1 MPRVEFI
8 VEGSPTSHQT
18 KNKKALHAWKLRV
31 RSEAGKVW
39 TQPPLTGLVQCTIIN
54 FFEGTQAP
62 LDDDNL
68 VKPIRDALNGL
79 VYQDDKQITH
89 SETIQY
95 GIDAPVKIRRGSSV
109 LLDAYGKGEEF
120 LYVRIDHAP
129 DFIQL
134 PR

>member
-1 MPRVEFI
+1 MEASRA
-8 VEGSPTSHQT
+8 GAGGNLLDRSP
-18 KNKKALHAWKLRV
+18 A
-31 RSEAGKVW
+31 
-39 TQPPLTGLVQCTIIN
+39 TGRLKFTLIN
-54 FFEGTQAP
+54 FHEGDEAP
-62 LDDDNL
+62 LDDDNM

-79 VYQDDKQITH
+79 AYHDDKQITH

-95 GIDAPVKIRRGSSV
+95 SIDAPVKIRRGSPV

-134 PR
+134 PQG